1 MLALETGLMLYH
13 GSYASISR
21 IDLAKCAAGRD
32 FGRGFYLTSSLD
44 QARSFV
50 PLSIKKHQ
58 AEGGGGGLSEG
69 FVSSFRVVLRRDLQV
84 CSFSEAD
91 ADWLHFVAANR
102 RGDLFPELADAYK
115 HFDVIAGKIANDRTA
130 RTLQLYVSGAFGE
143 PGTSEADTIAITT
156 LLPNRL
162 EDQYC
167 FLTPAS
173 IECLEY
179 EGSEPYGI

>member
-1 MLALETGLMLYH
+1 MLALRDDLILYH
-13 GSYASISR
+13 GSYTSIDE
-21 IDLAKCAAGRD
+21 IDLEKCAPGRD
-32 FGRGFYLTSSLD
+32 FGQGFYLTSSYD
-44 QARSFV
+44 QARNFV

-58 AEGGGGGLSEG
+58 AENFSDNSGVGFISTYRMKLRPDLSIHV
-69 FVSSFRVVLRRDLQV
+69 FA
-84 CSFSEAD
+84 EAN

-102 RGDLFPELADAYK
+102 RGDLFPELVDGYK
-115 HFDVIAGKIANDRTA
+115 DFDVIVGKIANDRTA

-143 PGTSEADTIAITT
+143 PGTPEADNIAIAL

-167 FLTPAS
+167 FLTPRAV
-173 IECLEY
+173 ECLTL